1 MDDSAGDAAYGA
13 DQDTLNAMQ
22 MFLEDHYAAAIHRLM
37 LPSDDDDEGEGEG
50 GSNSLLVDLH
60 VLIESNHELGQGVLE
75 KPSLYLPWL
84 SQALVQAQR
93 RLLAPGLAVRER
105 AVVRVGN
112 APNTPLV
119 VRTRVP
125 GSLEAGRLVSFSG
138 TVIRSGAVKML
149 ETHRTFECG
158 TCRGRF
164 RVLAEIEQFGYIP
177 KPTRCMVEGGEE
189 ACRST
194 AFVPTSPD
202 QSACV
207 DYQEIKVQEQAGRLA
222 MGTIPRAIVV
232 VLEGD
237 IVDRAKSGDAV
248 TVTGTVLYRW
258 RAPVVGERPDISLL
272 LRASSVAVHSGE
284 AQGLAG
290 ASGGTAAGGA
300 PGDELM
306 DAFGAFWAAHVRTPM
321 QARDQLVGAVCPRVY
336 GLHRV
341 KLAVLLVLLGGVAR
355 ADAGGLRVRGEAHML
370 LVGDPGTAKSQFLK
384 FAARLVPRAVLTTGV
399 GSTSAGLTVT
409 AVRDGAEWQLEA
421 GALVLADRGICCIDE
436 FGSIREGDK
445 ATVLEAMEQQSIS
458 VAKAGIVCKL
468 NARCSVLAAMN
479 PRGRYDTTASL
490 SVNTA
495 LSSPLLSRFDLIMV
509 LLDTRNDQWDMR
521 VAEFLLEGADL
532 AEDAGAW
539 WSFER
544 LQAYVGF
551 AKARLQPRA
560 SSASERVLT
569 RYYQIQRQRDPAA
582 SARTTIRLLESLIR
596 LAQAHARLMFR
607 DTVLLC
613 DAVTAVVLMESTMLT
628 ASLLGS
634 VDTLHTP
641 FADDPDKEYKE
652 TEALVL
658 SRLGLEG
665 LAE

>member
-1 MDDSAGDAAYGA
+1 ML
-13 DQDTLNAMQ
+13 QD
-22 MFLEDHYAAAIHRLM
+22 
-37 LPSDDDDEGEGEG
+37 DDDDEVS
-50 GSNSLLVDLH
+50 SNSLLIDLH
-60 VLIESNHELGQGVLE
+60 VLAESNHELAQGVLE

-84 SQALVQAQR
+84 ALALVQAQR
-93 RLLAPGLAVRER
+93 RLVAPGLVVRER

-164 RVLAEIEQFGYIP
+164 RVLAEIEQYGYIP
-177 KPTRCMVEGGEE
+177 KPTRCMVEGGE
-189 ACRST
+189 APCKST
-194 AFVPTSPD
+194 VFVPASPD

-207 DYQEIKVQEQAGRLA
+207 DYQEIKVQEQAARLA

-237 IVDRAKSGDAV
+237 VVDRAKSGDSV

-258 RAPVVGERPDISLL
+258 RAPVVGERPDISLV

-284 AQGLAG
+284 QQAG
-290 ASGGTAAGGA
+290 AA
-300 PGDELM
+300 PGDEQA
-306 DAFGAFWAAHVRTPM
+306 DVFGAFWAEHVRSPM
-321 QARDQLVGAVCPRVY
+321 RARDRIVAAVCPRVY

-370 LVGDPGTAKSQFLK
+370 LVGDPGTAKSQFLT
-384 FAARLVPRAVLTTGV
+384 FAARLAPRSVLTTGV

-436 FGSIREGDK
+436 FGSIREADK

-479 PRGRYDTTASL
+479 PRGRYDQAASL

-521 VAEFLLEGADL
+521 VAEYLLEGADL
-532 AEDAGAW
+532 AAAADEW

-544 LQAYVGF
+544 LQAYV
-551 AKARLQPRA
+551 ALVKARFQPRA

-569 RYYQIQRQRDPAA
+569 RYYQIQRQRDPAS

-613 DAVTAVVLMESTMLT
+613 DAVTAVVLMESTMLS

-634 VDTLHTP
+634 IDTLHTP
-641 FADDPDKEYKE
+641 FADDPDQEYKE

-658 SRLGLEG
+658 LRLGLEG
-665 LAE
+665 LAEQA

>member
-1 MDDSAGDAAYGA
+1 MDDAAGDAAYGV
-13 DQDTLNAMQ
+13 DQDTLSAMQ
-22 MFLEDHYAAAIHRLM
+22 MFLEDHYTAAIHRLM
-37 LPSDDDDEGEGEG
+37 LATGDADDSDG
-50 GSNSLLVDLH
+50 GDSILVDLH

-75 KPSLYLPWL
+75 KPSVYLPGL
-84 SQALVQAQR
+84 SRALVLVQQKLA
-93 RLLAPGLAVRER
+93 APGLTVRAR

-138 TVIRSGAVKML
+138 TVIRSGAVKMM

-177 KPTRCMVEGGEE
+177 RPTRCMVAGGEE
-189 ACRST
+189 PCRST
-194 AFVPTSPD
+194 AFAPTSPD

-248 TVTGTVLYRW
+248 TVTGTALYRW
-258 RAPVVGERPDISLL
+258 RAPVAGERPDISLV
-272 LRASSVAVHSGE
+272 LRASSIAVHSGD
-284 AQGLAG
+284 AVAAG
-290 ASGGTAAGGA
+290 AAGAA
-300 PGDELM
+300 PGDELL
-306 DAFGAFWAAHVRTPM
+306 DVFGAFWARHVRSPM
-321 QARDQLVGAVCPRVY
+321 HARDQIVSAVCPRVY
-336 GLHRV
+336 GLQRV

-384 FAARLVPRAVLTTGV
+384 FAARLAARAVLTTGV

-421 GALVLADRGICCIDE
+421 GALVLADRGVCCIDE

-479 PRGRYDTTASL
+479 PRGRYDPAASL

-509 LLDTRNDQWDMR
+509 LLDTRNDRWDAR
-521 VAEFLLEGADL
+521 VAEYLLEGADL
-532 AEDAGAW
+532 AEGAHAW

-544 LQAYVGF
+544 LQAYVAF
-551 AKARLQPRA
+551 VKARFEPRA
-560 SSASERVLT
+560 SGASERVLT
-569 RYYQIQRQRDPAA
+569 RYYQIQRQRDPKS

-607 DTVLLC
+607 DTVVLC

-628 ASLLGS
+628 ASLLGP
-634 VDTLHTP
+634 VDTLHSQ